1 MPTKKDATRR
11 IATMT
16 EIAANLFLDNSHH
29 QVVRENILKILDIRT
44 ICSRS
49 RTGKSIWFR

>member
-1 MPTKKDATRR
+1 MPTKKDDTRR

-49 RTGKSIWFR
+49 RTGK